1 MRLSRYYIPTLKE
14 DPADAEVISHKL
26 LMRAGMIRKLTSG
39 IYNYLPLG
47 LRSINKVATI
57 VREEMDR
64 AGAMEILMPSV
75 QPADLWE
82 ETGRWDYYGKELLR
96 LNDRHGRDYCLG
108 PTHEEVITDLV
119 RGEIKS
125 YKQLPVNLYQVQTK
139 FRDEIRPR
147 FGLMRGREFI
157 MKDAY
162 SFDKDEA
169 GAEESYWAMFEAYKA
184 AFSRIGLRF
193 KPVQADSG
201 AIGGDF
207 SHEFMVLADTGEDT
221 IASCKTCEFGA
232 NLEKAKVAQPEGACH
247 CDENS
252 CPEAVEVGTPDA
264 RTVDEVCAYLNI
276 QPNKLIK
283 TLILKVDGKE
293 PVVALIRGDRELNDI
308 KLRNLVGGNDIEM
321 ADDDLIKDLT
331 GAPVGFAGPVKLSK
345 NVRTFADHEL
355 CTDTDWVVGANKADT
370 HLRHVSLG
378 RDCQI
383 DTFADLR
390 IIEETD
396 VCPEC
401 GKEIEFTKGIEVGHV
416 FKLGTKYSEKM
427 DASFLDENG
436 KSKHMVMGCYGIGV
450 SRIVASAIEQ
460 NNDENG
466 CCFPPSIAPF
476 EVALISLGGKDQ
488 DVADKAEEL
497 YTEIKKLGVDVA
509 YDDRKERPG
518 VKFAE
523 ADLIGY
529 PMQLVL
535 GGKGLKNGIIEA
547 KDRKTGDKSE
557 LPLNGFAEAF
567 TAWRQE
573 IWLKWGLTL

>member
-14 DPADAEVISHKL
+14 DPAEAEVMSHKL

-47 LRSINKVATI
+47 LRSINKVAKI

-64 AGAMEILMPSV
+64 AGAMEVSMPMV
-75 QPADLWE
+75 QPADLWV

-96 LNDRHGRDYCLG
+96 MKDRHGREYCLG

-125 YKQLPVNLYQVQTK
+125 YKQLPINLYQIQNK

-162 SFDKDEA
+162 SFDKDEKS
-169 GAEESYWAMFEAYKA
+169 AEKSYWEMFEAYKA

-221 IASCKTCEFGA
+221 IASCKSCDFGA
-232 NLEKAKVAQPEGACH
+232 NLEKAKVAAPKNEKLAEA
-247 CDENS
+247 D
-252 CPEAVEVGTPDA
+252 CPSMEEIETPGKH
-264 RTVDEVCAYLNI
+264 TVDEVCEFLDIKAD
-276 QPNKLIK
+276 KLIK
-283 TLILKVDGKE
+283 TLLLVVDGN
-293 PVVALIRGDRELNDI
+293 PVAALVRGDRELNDI
-308 KLRNLVGGNDIEM
+308 KLRNLVGGNEVEM
-321 ADDDLIKDLT
+321 ADEATVKEIT
-331 GAPVGFAGPVKLSK
+331 GAPVGFAGPAGLSK
-345 NVRTFADHEL
+345 DVLIYADQEL
-355 CTDTDWVVGANKADT
+355 ALSEDWVAGANKGDT
-370 HLRHVSLG
+370 HVRHLSLD
-378 RDCQI
+378 RDCKI
-383 DTFADLR
+383 ENFADLR
-390 IIEETD
+390 VIEETD
-396 VCPEC
+396 LCPDC

-427 DASFLDENG
+427 DATFLDENG
-436 KSKHMVMGCYGIGV
+436 KAKHMVMGCYGIGV
-450 SRIVASAIEQ
+450 SRIVAAAIEQ

-466 CCFPPSIAPF
+466 CIFPPSIAPF

-488 DVADKAEEL
+488 DVADKAEEI
-497 YTEIKKLGVDVA
+497 YATITKLGIEVA

-518 VKFAE
+518 VKFAD

-547 KDRKTGDKSE
+547 KDRKSGEKIE
-557 LPLNGFAEAF
+557 LPLDGFAKAF
-567 TAWRQE
+567 TAWREE
-573 IWLKWGLTL
+573 IWKNWDLALD